1 MSVAAIVHLLG
12 EDAVLGDLDEVP
24 DPRHNYVMLRNL
36 RKKDGKQLSY
46 VADGAT
52 AFLYAWNRISF
63 IELMG
68 EIPGTVRNEVAKPAA
83 TSVLGFFREDD
94 R

>member
-1 MSVAAIVHLLG
+1 MSVAAIVHIHG
-12 EDAVLGDLDEVP
+12 EDAVLGDLDEMP
-24 DPRHNYVMLRNL
+24 DPRDNFIVLRNL
-36 RKKDGKQLSY
+36 RKKDGKELSY
-46 VADGAT
+46 IADGAT

-68 EIPGTVRNEVAKPAA
+68 EVPGVARSESAKPLG
-83 TSVLGFFREDD
+83 TTVLGFFREDD

>member
-1 MSVAAIVHLLG
+1 MSVPAIVHLQG
-12 EDAVLGDLDEVP
+12 EDAVLGDLDEMP
-24 DPRHNYVMLRNL
+24 DPKSSYVILRNL

-52 AFLYAWNRISF
+52 AFLYAWSRISF

-68 EIPGTVRNEVAKPAA
+68 EVPSISHVETATPVGTK
-83 TSVLGFFREDD
+83 VLGFFRDD
-94 R
+94 E

>member
-1 MSVAAIVHLLG
+1 MAVAAIVHING
-12 EDAVLGDLDEVP
+12 EDAVLGDLDEMP
-24 DPRHNYVMLRNL
+24 DPRDNFILLRNL
-36 RKKDGKQLSY
+36 RKKDGKELSY

-68 EIPGTVRNEVAKPAA
+68 ELPGSPRSEAAKPVG
-83 TSVLGFFREDD
+83 TTVLGFFREDD

>member
-1 MSVAAIVHLLG
+1 MSVAAIVHLAG

-36 RKKDGKQLSY
+36 RKKDGKPLSY

-68 EIPGTVRNEVAKPAA
+68 EIPGSIRGESVKPVG
-83 TSVLGFFREDD
+83 TTVLGFFREDD
-94 R
+94 Q

>member
-1 MSVAAIVHLLG
+1 MTVTAIVHLHG

-24 DPRHNYVMLRNL
+24 DPRHNFVLLRNL
-36 RKKDGKQLSY
+36 RKKDGKALSY

-68 EIPGTVRNEVAKPAA
+68 EIPGTPRSESVKPAG
-83 TSVLGFFREDD
+83 TTVLGFFREDD
-94 R
+94 Q